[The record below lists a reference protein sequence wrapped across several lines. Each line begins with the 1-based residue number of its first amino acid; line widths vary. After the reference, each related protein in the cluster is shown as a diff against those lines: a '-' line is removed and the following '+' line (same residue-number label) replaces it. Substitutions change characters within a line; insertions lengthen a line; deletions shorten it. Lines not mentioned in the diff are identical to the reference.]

1 MSRVFSKKDFIE
13 LLQKRSTENTDL
25 VSFVEKFFQKKRGF
39 VLQKPKKGEPVI
51 LLLSGGLDSIVA
63 WEALIRWYDCVVYP
77 VVINRGKWQR
87 VRKEWKSVCY
97 FSKYFQSKY
106 PDNYQE
112 PFRMKVNTLPKDYD
126 GYFTEIALT
135 AEEILANF
143 DAQRSYIKDG
153 ANVLIRRDS
162 NIDPYIT
169 SFYGAIYAQYLQNRF
184 QVKARHV
191 FLGVNASDGISG
203 SSQSFTALR
212 STLFGMCAA
221 TANYDWSFSSVFFEK
236 EFGLFLDKSAVVSLG
251 AEFGLPM
258 EKTWTCFKY
267 GLWQCGDACATC
279 EDRRRAFSVA
289 GIVDKTFYLSS
300 FKALPSL
307 FVRRLKNLVKSI
319 VYKL

>member
-1 MSRVFSKKDFIE
+1 MFKALSKTDFIK
-13 LLQKRSTENTDL
+13 LLRERNVENIDL
-25 VSFVEKFFQKKRGF
+25 ISVVEKFLQKKRGF
-39 VLQKPKKGEPVI
+39 VLQKPKKKEPVI

-63 WEALIRWYDCVVYP
+63 WETLIRWYDCIVYP
-77 VVINRGKWQR
+77 VVISRGNWQR
-87 VRKEWKSVCY
+87 VHKESKSVRY
-97 FSKYFQSKY
+97 FAKYFQRKY

-112 PFRMKVNTLPKDYD
+112 PFRMKVNTLPKDYSS
-126 GYFTEIALT
+126 YFTNIALS

-143 DAQRSYIKDG
+143 DAQRAYIKNG
-153 ANVLIRRDS
+153 SNVLIRREN

-169 SFYGAIYAQYLQNRF
+169 SFYGVIYAQYLQNRF
-184 QVKARHV
+184 QVKARHI

-212 STLFGMCAA
+212 SALLSICAA
-221 TANYDWSFSSVFFEK
+221 TANYDWNFSSVFFEK

-267 GLWQCGDACATC
+267 GLWQCGDSCATC
-279 EDRRRAFSVA
+279 EDRRNAFSLA
-289 GIVDKTFYLSS
+289 GVVDKTFYLSS

-319 VYKL
+319 IYKL